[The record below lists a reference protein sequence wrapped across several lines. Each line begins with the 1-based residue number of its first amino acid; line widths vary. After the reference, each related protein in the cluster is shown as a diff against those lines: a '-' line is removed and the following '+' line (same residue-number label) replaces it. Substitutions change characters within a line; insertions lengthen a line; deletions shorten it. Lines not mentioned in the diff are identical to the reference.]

1 MTWLWEWLVVLG
13 LLLAL
18 PFMAVF
24 IAGWVTGERVSKW
37 LKVEKRKQRRNIE
50 AVD

>member
-1 MTWLWEWLVVLG
+1 VTWLSEWLVAIG

-18 PFMAVF
+18 PIVAVF
-24 IAGWVTGERVSKW
+24 IAGWVTGERVGKW
-37 LKVEKRKQRRNIE
+37 LKVEKRRQRRNIE

>member
-1 MTWLWEWLVVLG
+1 MTWLREWLVVIALFA
-13 LLLAL
+13 AL
-18 PFMAVF
+18 PFVACF
-24 IAGWVTGERVSKW
+24 IAGWVTGERVGTW